1 MFENLIIKFIENI
14 HIVFI
19 VVAILCF
26 VIPMIYSVVKRK
38 QRKKKRDILDSK
50 TILIDSGVYGGVG
63 FILFHLVF
71 LLVGIIVIYAAIT
84 TAENTFSMIF
94 GIVFGIAM
102 CIIPIIISLNSIKT
116 YIRVLN
122 RNYVIIEDELMDKFY
137 YQDRSYHGEGIDQS
151 GWRLYFKH
159 YFKKYDKYVKF
170 RDLREGDN
178 YQIGEKFYLV
188 FVKGG
193 NLYKFRA
200 KEYTLAPSEKDKLK
214 TIDDVKDYVDLEEF
228 VLEKEIPSETIV
240 INKERIIND
249 FFDKKRKRGLVFDI
263 LLPIAILLFGI
274 IIYISFSVLFELILV
289 FAVFVFFLIMN
300 IIHIKHIL
308 NMIKQIKNNNYEV
321 KEDEIVSLN
330 SRLSYSDSNKMISF
344 KLKNYKKIVYQDRKY
359 FADVKEGDKLYLVFV
374 KGEKEPIKVYN
385 AKYSTISK

>member
-1 MFENLIIKFIENI
+1 MEKIILSFIENI

-26 VIPMIYSVVKRK
+26 IVPMIYSTVKRNK
-38 QRKKKRDILDSK
+38 RKKKRDILDSR
-50 TILIDSGVYGGVG
+50 TILLDSGVYGGVG

-71 LLVGIIVIYAAIT
+71 LLVGLIVIYAATT
-84 TAENTFSMIF
+84 TAENTATMIF
-94 GIVFGIAM
+94 GIVFGIGM
-102 CIIPIIISLNSIKT
+102 CAIPIIISINSIKT
-116 YIRVLN
+116 FIKVLN
-122 RNYVIIEDELMDKFY
+122 RNYIIIEDELMDKFY

-151 GWRLYFKH
+151 GWRLYFNH

-200 KEYTLAPSEKDKLK
+200 KEYTLASSEKDRLK
-214 TIDDVKDYVDLEEF
+214 TIDDVKDYIDLEEF

-249 FFDKKRKRGLVFDI
+249 FCKNKSIIPDI
-263 LLPIAILLFGI
+263 LIPIGILLFGI
-274 IIYISFSVLFELILV
+274 IIYISSPQLFPLIIVLVV
-289 FAVFVFFLIMN
+289 FLFFLIMG
-300 IIHIKHIL
+300 IYSIKYRLRI
-308 NMIKQIKNNNYEV
+308 IKNLKSNNYEV

-330 SRLSYSDSNKMISF
+330 NRLSYCDSNKMISF
-344 KLKNYKKIVYQDRKY
+344 KLKNYKKIVYQDKKY

-374 KGEKEPIKVYN
+374 KGEKDPIKVYN
-385 AKYSTISK
+385 AKYSIIE